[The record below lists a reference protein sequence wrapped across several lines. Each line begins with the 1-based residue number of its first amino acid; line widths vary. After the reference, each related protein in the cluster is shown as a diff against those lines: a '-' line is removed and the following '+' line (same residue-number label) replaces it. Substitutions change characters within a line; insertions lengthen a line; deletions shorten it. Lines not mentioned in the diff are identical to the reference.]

1 LAIAGPSVQGQE
13 PHFDLHVSDMT
24 RQPATRR
31 LSGLPTDAT
40 SSQPLVVAV

>member
-1 LAIAGPSVQGQE
+1 
-13 PHFDLHVSDMT
+13 MT